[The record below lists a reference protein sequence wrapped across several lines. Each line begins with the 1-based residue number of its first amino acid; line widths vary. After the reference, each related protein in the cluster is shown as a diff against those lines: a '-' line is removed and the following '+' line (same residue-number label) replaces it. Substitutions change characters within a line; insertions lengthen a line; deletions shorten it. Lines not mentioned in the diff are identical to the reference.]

1 MEWNKAQKQ
10 AIENRGNNLL
20 VAAAAGSG
28 KTTVLIERIKRLILE
43 DRIPVDRFLIV
54 TFTKAAASEM
64 KEKIVTALTKAID
77 EAGSR
82 EDIVYLKRQLDLV
95 GRASISTFHSFALDV
110 IRRYFYLTDVE
121 PDFRICDEA
130 QSTLLKAQA
139 VDELFSDKFAE
150 KNQDFIDFITCYAS
164 DRNERKAKDIIL
176 ETYRMI
182 QSIAEPFE
190 WLEQMTE
197 NLSVSEEE
205 FEESGLFDFVKED
218 TAGVI
223 DFAEKIFGQI
233 AELLS
238 DAGVYSLS
246 DKFETALAEIRAT
259 DISGMNYSQMK
270 SAVSGIEIP
279 RMAALKAEKEAYEP
293 VKEQAVYLKD
303 GVKKQL
309 EYIRNRY
316 YICELSEYIED
327 INKTYRY
334 ACILKE
340 LVTEF
345 SSRFKALKAE
355 KSLIDFNDIEH
366 YALEILGHEEAA
378 AEYRDKFEY
387 IFIDE
392 YQDSNDVQD
401 TLISR
406 IKRENNLFMVGDVKQ
421 SIYKFR
427 LAEPELFM
435 KKYAEYSHS
444 ENSLKIDLNQNF
456 RSKGKVLAEVNT
468 EFESIMEDY

>member
-1 MEWNKAQKQ
+1 MIMEWNKAQKQ

-197 NLSVSEEE
+197 NL
-205 FEESGLFDFVKED
+205 
-218 TAGVI
+218 
-223 DFAEKIFGQI
+223 
-233 AELLS
+233 
-238 DAGVYSLS
+238 
-246 DKFETALAEIRAT
+246 
-259 DISGMNYSQMK
+259 
-270 SAVSGIEIP
+270 
-279 RMAALKAEKEAYEP
+279 
-293 VKEQAVYLKD
+293 
-303 GVKKQL
+303 
-309 EYIRNRY
+309 
-316 YICELSEYIED
+316 
-327 INKTYRY
+327 
-334 ACILKE
+334 
-340 LVTEF
+340 
-345 SSRFKALKAE
+345 
-355 KSLIDFNDIEH
+355 
-366 YALEILGHEEAA
+366 
-378 AEYRDKFEY
+378 
-387 IFIDE
+387 
-392 YQDSNDVQD
+392 
-401 TLISR
+401 
-406 IKRENNLFMVGDVKQ
+406 
-421 SIYKFR
+421 
-427 LAEPELFM
+427 
-435 KKYAEYSHS
+435 
-444 ENSLKIDLNQNF
+444 
-456 RSKGKVLAEVNT
+456 
-468 EFESIMEDY
+468 